1 MEDNRFVKW
10 LKPIIAAVVIL
21 VISAFSLELFGAE
34 DKEELLKD
42 LSDCFFITGIVLSG
56 VGAISWAGTE
66 GAFDMLAYGCKTF
79 FGLFSASYAKKLP
92 KSFYDYKQ
100 EKMEINRPWLKRT
113 LIVGL
118 IVLAVG
124 ILILIPYGMVKV

>member
-1 MEDNRFVKW
+1 MEDNRFIKW
-10 LKPIIAAVVIL
+10 LKPIIAAVVVL
-21 VISAFSLELFGAE
+21 ALYALSFELFSAE
-34 DKEELLKD
+34 NMEELFKD
-42 LSDCFFITGIVLSG
+42 LSDCFVVTGILLSG

-79 FGLFSASYAKKLP
+79 LGLFSTSYSKKLP

-100 EKMEINRPWLKRT
+100 ERMEKNRPWLKQT
-113 LIVGL
+113 LVVGL

-124 ILILIPYGMVKV
+124 LMLLIPYSMVKA

>member
-1 MEDNRFVKW
+1 MEDNRFIKW
-10 LKPIIAAVVIL
+10 LKPIIAAVVVL
-21 VISAFSLELFGAE
+21 VLYALSFELFSAE
-34 DKEELLKD
+34 NMEELFKD
-42 LSDCFFITGIVLSG
+42 LSDCFVVTGILLSG

-79 FGLFSASYAKKLP
+79 LGLFSTSYSKKLP

-100 EKMEINRPWLKRT
+100 ERMEKNRPWLKQT
-113 LIVGL
+113 LVVGL

-124 ILILIPYGMVKV
+124 LMLLIPYSMVKA

>member
-1 MEDNRFVKW
+1 MEDNRFIKW

-21 VISAFSLELFGAE
+21 VLYAFSFGLFSAGDREELF
-34 DKEELLKD
+34 KD
-42 LSDCFFITGIVLSG
+42 LSDCFVITGIILSG

-79 FGLFSASYAKKLP
+79 FGLFSASYSKKLP

-100 EKMEINRPWLKRT
+100 ERMEMNRPWLKQT
-113 LIVGL
+113 
-118 IVLAVG
+118 LAVG
-124 ILILIPYGMVKV
+124 LVTLAVGLLLLIPYSMVKA

>member
-1 MEDNRFVKW
+1 MEDNSFIKW

-21 VISAFSLELFGAE
+21 VLYALSFELFSAG
-34 DKEELLKD
+34 DREELFKD
-42 LSDCFFITGIVLSG
+42 LSDCFVITGIILSG

-79 FGLFSASYAKKLP
+79 LGLFSASYSKKLP

-100 EKMEINRPWLKRT
+100 ERMEKNRPWLKQT
-113 LIVGL
+113 LMVGL
-118 IVLAVG
+118 TTLAVG
-124 ILILIPYGMVKV
+124 LLFLIPYGMVKA

>member
-1 MEDNRFVKW
+1 MEDNRFIKW
-10 LKPIIAAVVIL
+10 LKPIIAAVVVL
-21 VISAFSLELFGAE
+21 VLYALSFELFSAE
-34 DKEELLKD
+34 NMEELFKD
-42 LSDCFFITGIVLSG
+42 LSDCFVVTGILLSG

-79 FGLFSASYAKKLP
+79 FGLFSTSYSKKLP

-100 EKMEINRPWLKRT
+100 ERMEKNRPWLKQT
-113 LIVGL
+113 LVVGL

-124 ILILIPYGMVKV
+124 LMLLIPYSMVKA